1 MPLVRIVS
9 AGASFLLFLA
19 VTLTGAAAQTA
30 PDGAAGQ
37 PLPLLQFIHKG
48 RASKPKFRPHPE
60 FARRSAKKKPIE
72 RKIAKRTFIKRHR
85 ALAEARH
92 AVRPA
97 RVTAQASASTSAQNV
112 WPSAAIAAPIGTA
125 SLAPD
130 QVAAPVATEAV
141 VDTNPNQIVASGH
154 SVPTAVPSG
163 GNAGNIAPAQAATPN
178 SLSAAN
184 VAANGSK
191 PAAKTTAPQS
201 AAATPVVRAMVVKA
215 EPPSANAAD
224 PVGSASWIAH
234 VLAALGGAIAAG
246 AVAWFLIRP
255 APEGNY
261 G

>member
-37 PLPLLQFIHKG
+37 PLPLLQFVHKG
-48 RASKPKFRPHPE
+48 RVSRPKLRPHPE
-60 FARRSAKKKPIE
+60 LARRLAKRKPIE
-72 RKIAKRTFIKRHR
+72 RRIAKRTFIKRHG

-92 AVRPA
+92 AIRP
-97 RVTAQASASTSAQNV
+97 RVIAQAAAGAPGQDI
-112 WPSAAIAAPIGTA
+112 WPSAETAAPAGIA

-130 QVAAPVATEAV
+130 QVPAPVATEAV

-154 SVPTAVPSG
+154 SVPTAMPSG
-163 GNAGNIAPAQAATPN
+163 GNTDNVAPAPAASPN
-178 SLSAAN
+178 SLPAAN
-184 VAANGSK
+184 VAARGST
-191 PAAKTTAPQS
+191 PTAKTTAPQS
-201 AAATPVVRAMVVKA
+201 GAATPVVRAMVVKA
-215 EPPSANAAD
+215 EPQSANPAD
-224 PVGSASWIAH
+224 PIGSASWIAH

-255 APEGNY
+255 APERTY